1 MALQEVV
8 HVLRDTRNESSVLS
22 HSFPKGKEEVC
33 GVFVLEKQIDLV
45 DKDIG
50 LFALDTVLGDAV
62 ENTVKNDEH
71 THGHQR
77 SSKLVNIVADKTIVG
92 VHVGLLG
99 EGVKASFR
107 E

>member
-1 MALQEVV
+1 M
-8 HVLRDTRNESSVLS
+8 
-22 HSFPKGKEEVC
+22 
-33 GVFVLEKQIDLV
+33 EKQIYLV

-77 SSKLVNIVADKTIVG
+77 SSKLVNIVADKTVVG
-92 VHVGLLG
+92 VHVGLLCK
-99 EGVKASFR
+99 GVKAAFR